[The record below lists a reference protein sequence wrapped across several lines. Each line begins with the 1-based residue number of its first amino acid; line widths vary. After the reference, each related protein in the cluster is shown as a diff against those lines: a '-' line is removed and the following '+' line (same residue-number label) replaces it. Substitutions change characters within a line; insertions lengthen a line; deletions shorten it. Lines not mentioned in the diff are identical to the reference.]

1 MRKRIIVPIAIIGI
15 ILITLVYIGYKGNI
29 DYKNNNDIQDTSLKQ
44 TSNTDSVAHETRGHE
59 TRGQVPCPS
68 EWAKVHD
75 LKLYRV

>member
-44 TSNTDSVAHETRGHE
+44 TSNTDSVAHETRG
-59 TRGQVPCPS
+59 QVPCPS